1 MGSEVCLFRILSI
14 DIWCSIWYNPD
25 CLFYFTDPLLP
36 RVVAFIQEFPEFLQ
50 TIVHCA
56 RKTEVALWPH
66 LFSVVGNP
74 KELFEVSTMSYD
86 YFFAL
91 NNKKLSLHNKILWKK
106 NLRICIC
113 QWILN
118 ANIESKNDFQN
129 SVFHVFTETL
139 NQINMIMVI
148 FQQCIVSEELETA
161 ASYLIILQNL
171 ERPIISRQVS

>member
-1 MGSEVCLFRILSI
+1 MGSDVCLFRILSI
-14 DIWCSIWYNPD
+14 DVWCSIWYNPD

-118 ANIESKNDFQN
+118 ANIESKNDSQN
-129 SVFHVFTETL
+129 SVFSCFMETL
-139 NQINMIMVI
+139 NQINVIMVI